1 MADDFKRFQPQPGP
15 QSTFLGNPA
24 DICIYGG
31 GAGGGKTFALLMDP
45 LRRRTLPFFGAVLF
59 RRTVPDIRNEGGLW
73 DTSTKVYPHLG
84 GTPISHV
91 LEWRWTGG
99 FRVSMRHLEREDTV
113 MNWQGAQV
121 PWIGF
126 DELTHFTEKQFVY
139 MLSRSR
145 SVFRTAPA
153 RIRATTN
160 ADARSWVRKWV
171 DWWIDPDT
179 GFAIPERSGV
189 IRWTGMAGE
198 ERVWRNT
205 RAGIERM
212 LGPNSAL
219 SVAFVPA
226 KLTDNPALMD
236 ADPTYLAK
244 LRALNRVDR
253 ERLENANW
261 NIVTTG
267 GSLFRREWFPVEDEM
282 PRRFRRVIRYWD
294 LAATRP
300 TPQNPDP
307 DWTRGMKIGMDE
319 SGRLWVLSVVSRR
332 DTPAAIEELF
342 RSTAQQD
349 GPTVEQWV
357 EHDPGQAGKAQA
369 SHWIRAFPHLNLR
382 FTEVPKTAKEARAK
396 RVSPQCELKNVI
408 LARADWTEGFLNELT
423 EFPNGAHDEFV
434 DTLSG
439 GWAVLSSTM
448 TIRTRDIEA
457 GLVEEEVR
465 SLDG

>member
-1 MADDFKRFQPQPGP
+1 MRDDFKRFQPQAGP
-15 QSTFLGNPA
+15 QSTFLASPA

-45 LRRRTLPFFGAVLF
+45 VRRRSIPFFGAVLF

-73 DTSTKVYPHLG
+73 DTSAKVYPHLG
-84 GTPISHV
+84 GVPVSHV
-91 LEWRWTGG
+91 LEWRWSGG

-145 SVFRTAPA
+145 SIYPSAPA

-171 DWWIDPDT
+171 DWWIDPDI

-189 IRWTGMAGE
+189 IRWMGMAGE
-198 ERVWRNT
+198 ERVWRNS
-205 RAGIERM
+205 RESLDRM

-226 KLTDNPALMD
+226 KLTDNPALME
-236 ADPTYLAK
+236 ADPTYVAK
-244 LRALNRVDR
+244 LRSLNRVDR
-253 ERLENANW
+253 ERLESANW
-261 NIVTTG
+261 NVVTSG
-267 GSLFRREWFPVEDEM
+267 GSLFRREWFPVEDSS
-282 PRRFRRVIRYWD
+282 PARFRRVVRYWD

-307 DWTRGMKIGMDE
+307 DWTRGMKVGLDAA
-319 SGRLWVLSVVSRR
+319 GQYWVLSVVSKR
-332 DTPAAIEELF
+332 DTPAGIEELF
-342 RSTAQQD
+342 RTTARQD
-349 GPTVEQWV
+349 GQTVEQWV
-357 EHDPGQAGKAQA
+357 EHDPGQAGKSQA
-369 SHWIRAFPHLNLR
+369 SHWLRAFANLNLR
-382 FTEVPKTAKEARAK
+382 FTAVPKAAKVDRAK
-396 RVSPQCELKNVI
+396 RVSPQCERKHVL
-408 LARADWTEGFLNELT
+408 LMRGDWTEAFLNEVT
-423 EFPNGAHDEFV
+423 EFPGGVHDEFV

-439 GWAVLSSTM
+439 AFAVLSETQ
-448 TIRTRDIEA
+448 TIGPQEIEA
-457 GLVEEEVR
+457 GLVEEEER

>member
-1 MADDFKRFQPQPGP
+1 MADDFQRFQPQPGP
-15 QSTFLGNPA
+15 QATFLGSPA
-24 DICIYGG
+24 DICLYGG

-45 LRRRTLPFFGAVLF
+45 LRRRSIPFFGAVLF

-73 DTSTKVYPHLG
+73 DTSTKVYSQLG
-84 GTPISHV
+84 GVPVSHV

-99 FRVSMRHLEREDTV
+99 FRVSMRHLERDDTV
-113 MNWQGAQV
+113 KNWQGAQV

-145 SVFRTAPA
+145 SVFSMVPA
-153 RIRATTN
+153 RVRATTN
-160 ADARSWVRKWV
+160 ADAGSWVRKWV

-179 GFAIPERSGV
+179 GYAIPERSGV
-189 IRWTGMAGE
+189 VRWTGMAGE
-198 ERVWRNT
+198 ERIWRNT
-205 RAGIERM
+205 KQGIEKV

-219 SVAFVPA
+219 SVAFIPA
-226 KLTDNPALMD
+226 KLTDNPALVA

-244 LRALNRVDR
+244 LRSLNRVDR

-267 GSLFRREWFPVEDEM
+267 GSLFRREWFPVVSA
-282 PRRFRRVIRYWD
+282 PPARFQRVIRYWD

-300 TPQNPDP
+300 TPQNQDP
-307 DWTRGMKIGMDE
+307 DWTRGMKIGLDAV
-319 SGRLWVLSVVSRR
+319 GQFWILGVVSNR
-332 DTPAAIEELF
+332 DTPAAIESMF
-342 RSTAQQD
+342 KATAQQD
-349 GPTVEQWV
+349 GPMVEQWV

-369 SHWIRAFPHLNLR
+369 SHWTRAFANINLH
-382 FTEVPKTAKEARAK
+382 FTEVPKTAKEERAK
-396 RVSPQCELKNVI
+396 RVSPQCERQNV
-408 LARADWTEGFLNELT
+408 LLVRGDWTDSFLNELT

-439 GWAVLSSTM
+439 GFNVLTENPVFRSES
-448 TIRTRDIEA
+448 IEA
-457 GLVEEEVR
+457 GLIEEEYR
-465 SLDG
+465 ALEG

>member
-1 MADDFKRFQPQPGP
+1 MRDDFKRFQPQAGP
-15 QSTFLGNPA
+15 QSTFLASPA

-45 LRRRTLPFFGAVLF
+45 VRRRSIPFFGAVLF

-73 DTSTKVYPHLG
+73 DTSAKVYPHLG
-84 GTPISHV
+84 GMPVSHV
-91 LEWRWTGG
+91 LEWRWSGG

-113 MNWQGAQV
+113 MSWQGAQV

-145 SVFRTAPA
+145 SIYPSAPA

-189 IRWTGMAGE
+189 IRWMGMAGE
-198 ERVWRNT
+198 ERVWRNS
-205 RAGIERM
+205 RESLERM

-226 KLTDNPALMD
+226 KLTDNPALME
-236 ADPTYLAK
+236 ADPTYVAK
-244 LRALNRVDR
+244 LRSLNRVDR
-253 ERLENANW
+253 ERLESANW
-261 NIVTTG
+261 NVVTSG
-267 GSLFRREWFPVEDEM
+267 GSLFRREWFPVEDSS
-282 PRRFRRVIRYWD
+282 PARFRRVVRYWD

-307 DWTRGMKIGMDE
+307 DWTRGMKVGMDAA
-319 SGRLWVLSVVSRR
+319 GQYWVLSVVSKR
-332 DTPAAIEELF
+332 DTPAGIEELF
-342 RSTAQQD
+342 RTTARQD
-349 GPTVEQWV
+349 GQTVEQWV
-357 EHDPGQAGKAQA
+357 EHDPGQAGKSQA
-369 SHWIRAFPHLNLR
+369 SHWLRAFANLNLR
-382 FTEVPKTAKEARAK
+382 FTAVPKAAKVDRAK
-396 RVSPQCELKNVI
+396 RVSPQCERKHVLLV
-408 LARADWTEGFLNELT
+408 RGDWTEDFLNEVT
-423 EFPNGAHDEFV
+423 EFPGGGHDEFV

-439 GWAVLSSTM
+439 AFAVLSETQ
-448 TIRTRDIEA
+448 TIGPQEIEA
-457 GLVEEEVR
+457 GLIEEEER